1 MVHFAEKVKREADIT
16 TMTVGMIY
24 EPQHAEEII
33 ASGKADM
40 VAIGRAIM
48 DNPRWPWHAATALG
62 ERIETPKQYARSSPQ
77 HWPAYAQVHG
87 VALREGEGFMSHP
100 TRE

>member
-1 MVHFAEKVKREADIT
+1 VKREAGIT

-24 EPQHAEEII
+24 DPHHAEDIV

-62 ERIETPKQYARSSPQ
+62 ERIDTPKQYARSSPQ
-77 HWPAYAQVHG
+77 HWPAYAAVHG
-87 VALREGEGFMSHP
+87 VTLREGEGVMGHA